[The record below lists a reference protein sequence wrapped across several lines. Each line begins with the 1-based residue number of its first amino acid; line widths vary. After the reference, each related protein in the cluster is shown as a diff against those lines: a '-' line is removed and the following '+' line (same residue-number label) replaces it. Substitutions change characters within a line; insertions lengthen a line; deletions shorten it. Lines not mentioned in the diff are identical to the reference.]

1 MAARSNRMFQLLV
14 NHAPRRSAMSFA
26 TMTPFLRRALK
37 ADAWISAAAGVA
49 MTLGSTV
56 LQDELHL
63 PSSLLLA
70 AGLALFP
77 WAGFLLW
84 LAAKAAVPSA
94 AVWTVIALNAVWIV
108 DSAWVSLG
116 GSFQPNALGHAFI
129 AAQALAVLV
138 LAELEFI
145 GLKRSTAGSALS
157 SRG

>member
-1 MAARSNRMFQLLV
+1 MSLV
-14 NHAPRRSAMSFA
+14 

-49 MTLGSTV
+49 MSLGASL
-56 LQDELHL
+56 LQDVLHL
-63 PSSLLLA
+63 PSSLLVA
-70 AGLALFP
+70 AGVALFP

-84 LAAKAAVPSA
+84 LAAKSVVPSA
-94 AVWTVIALNAVWIV
+94 AVWAVIALNALWIV

-116 GSFQPNALGHAFI
+116 GAFQPNLLGHAFI

-138 LAELEFI
+138 LAELEFM
-145 GLKRSTAGSALS
+145 GLKRAAQPALS

>member
-1 MAARSNRMFQLLV
+1 
-14 NHAPRRSAMSFA
+14 MSFA

-37 ADAWISAAAGVA
+37 ADAWISAAAGIA
-49 MTLGSTV
+49 MTLGSGV
-56 LQDELHL
+56 LQDALHL

-94 AVWTVIALNAVWIV
+94 AVWAVIALNAVWIV

-116 GSFQPNALGHAFI
+116 GGFQPNALGHAFI

>member
-1 MAARSNRMFQLLV
+1 MTL
-14 NHAPRRSAMSFA
+14 A

-49 MTLGSTV
+49 MSLGANALEDV
-56 LQDELHL
+56 LHL
-63 PSSLLLA
+63 PSSLLMA

-84 LAAKAAVPSA
+84 LAAKGAVPTA
-94 AVWTVIALNAVWIV
+94 AVWTVIAINAVWIV

-138 LAELEFI
+138 LAELEFMA
-145 GLKRSTAGSALS
+145 LKRSTGAPALS

>member
-1 MAARSNRMFQLLV
+1 MTLT
-14 NHAPRRSAMSFA
+14 

-49 MTLGSTV
+49 MSLGASV
-56 LQDELHL
+56 LQDVTHL
-63 PSSLLLA
+63 PSSLLLT

-84 LAAKAAVPSA
+84 LAAKPAVPTA
-94 AVWTVIALNAVWIV
+94 AVWTVIALNAMWIV

-116 GSFQPNALGHAFI
+116 GSFEPNPLGHAFI

-138 LAELEFI
+138 LAELEFM
-145 GLKRSTAGSALS
+145 GLKRSYSAPALS

>member
-1 MAARSNRMFQLLV
+1 MSLV
-14 NHAPRRSAMSFA
+14 

-37 ADAWISAAAGVA
+37 ADAWISATAGLAMSLGAGV
-49 MTLGSTV
+49 
-56 LQDELHL
+56 LQEFLHL

-84 LAAKAAVPSA
+84 LAAKPAVPSA
-94 AVWTVIALNAVWIV
+94 AVWTVIALNAVWIA

-116 GSFQPNALGHAFI
+116 GGFAPSALGHAFI
-129 AAQALAVLV
+129 AAQALAVFV
-138 LAELEFI
+138 LAELEFT
-145 GLKRSTAGSALS
+145 GLRRASVPALS